1 MDRHDRGARQ
11 RERQRVL
18 EVTERRA
25 ELPEQARQRHRQPQL
40 LERRPEPHGL
50 DSLGDEAGVARD
62 GGDPNSGSGRQ
73 RRQLA
78 QEVEHVRLVARAL
91 AAEDVGIDDDERSH
105 ASSRQT
111 ASTRSATDAHV

>member
-1 MDRHDRGARQ
+1 MDRHDRRARQ

-18 EVTERRA
+18 EVAERRA
-25 ELPEQARQRHRQPQL
+25 ELPEQARQRHRHPQL

-50 DSLGDEAGVARD
+50 DPLGDELGVARD
-62 GGDPNSGSGRQ
+62 GGDPNSGSRRQ

-78 QEVEHVRLVARAL
+78 QEVEHVRLVACAL
-91 AAEDVGIDDDERSH
+91 AAEDVGVDDDERSH